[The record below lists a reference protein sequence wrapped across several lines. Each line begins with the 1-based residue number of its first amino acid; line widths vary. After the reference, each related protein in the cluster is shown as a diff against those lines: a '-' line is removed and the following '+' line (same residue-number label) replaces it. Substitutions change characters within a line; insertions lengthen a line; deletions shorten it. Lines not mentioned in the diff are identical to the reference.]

1 MRYHILKKGRG
12 DADVLY
18 LARKHADM
26 QDPVILEVFN
36 YWEDLRAG
44 RLAPLRSELDP
55 RKISQVI
62 DHVFVLEYKNP
73 LDVRFRLAGM
83 GLCKMLGMELRG
95 MPARA
100 LFEIDHRDEL
110 GRVLDDMVT
119 APKII
124 ELVLKAPSHGTPVL
138 NARMLLLPMQNAEGQ
153 YSRILG
159 CLVSDDPPLQFPAR
173 LNILDVKTTRIVGAM
188 DVNTTHRGA
197 LDFDGHD
204 PTNTYRLAHRPTH
217 SPPPRCPQDT
227 RPTPPS
233 GTDTPIGFQD
243 PAPQF
248 EGRHRPESGTKP
260 VTQRPAVGKPY
271 LRLIKNE

>member
-1 MRYHILKKGRG
+1 
-12 DADVLY
+12 
-18 LARKHADM
+18 M
-26 QDPVILEVFN
+26 QDPVIRDVFN
-36 YWEDLRAG
+36 YWEGLRAG

-55 RKISQVI
+55 YKISHVI

-73 LDVRFRLAGM
+73 LVVRFRLAGM
-83 GLCKMLGMELRG
+83 GLCRMLGMELRG

-100 LFEIDHRDEL
+100 LFEIGHRDEL

-124 ELVLKAPSHGTPVL
+124 ELVLKSPSHDAPTL

-159 CLVSDDPPLQFPAR
+159 CLVSDDPPLQRPAR
-173 LNILDVKTTRIVGAM
+173 FDIHDVKTTRIVGAM
-188 DVNTTHRGA
+188 DVNATHRGA
-197 LDFDGHD
+197 LGFDGRD
-204 PTNTYRLAHRPTH
+204 PTPPDSLAHRPAQG
-217 SPPPRCPQDT
+217 SPQGRQQDSGHT
-227 RPTPPS
+227 IPS
-233 GTDTPIGFQD
+233 ASDKPKGFQD

-248 EGRHRPESGTKP
+248 EGLHRPKSGTKS
-260 VTQRPAVGKPY
+260 TTRRLAVGKPY